1 MKRVNERKILV
12 VAILIFL
19 ANLASLYVMTQIDYV
34 LGFGMMAL
42 SIIAD
47 FTFLNGVA
55 DLYDVVEKYNKE
67 KENVSDEVYDMQ
79 SIQGSSE
86 ERRRILEH
94 ARHNSCSFKS
104 FARNE

>member
-55 DLYDVVEKYNKE
+55 DLYDVVEKYNKK
-67 KENVSDEVYDMQ
+67 KENLSDEVYDMQ
-79 SIQGSSE
+79 SI
-86 ERRRILEH
+86 
-94 ARHNSCSFKS
+94 
-104 FARNE
+104 

>member
-67 KENVSDEVYDMQ
+67 KENVPDEVYDMQ
-79 SIQGSSE
+79 SI
-86 ERRRILEH
+86 
-94 ARHNSCSFKS
+94 
-104 FARNE
+104 

>member
-19 ANLASLYVMTQIDYV
+19 ANLASLYVMTEIDYV
-34 LGFGMMAL
+34 LGFGMMSL

-79 SIQGSSE
+79 SI
-86 ERRRILEH
+86 
-94 ARHNSCSFKS
+94 
-104 FARNE
+104 